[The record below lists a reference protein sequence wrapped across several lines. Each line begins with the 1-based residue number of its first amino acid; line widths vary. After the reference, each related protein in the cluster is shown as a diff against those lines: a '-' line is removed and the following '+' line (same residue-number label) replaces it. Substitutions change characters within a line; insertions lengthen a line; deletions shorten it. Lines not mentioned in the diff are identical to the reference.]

1 MLPDEFRKT
10 PKVIRQIYKR
20 KIPSGLLLAL
30 PLMNS
35 VSESWDVGGQE
46 GAGASPRAS
55 WASLWLKLVHL
66 FFGWPHPA
74 LPGTFGHIAQHEAE
88 QRVAFPQGS
97 TGISVRHWLSFR
109 ARRKAGLHD
118 GVSDCCIHKKDL
130 CSC

>member
-1 MLPDEFRKT
+1 MLEGRK
-10 PKVIRQIYKR
+10 V
-20 KIPSGLLLAL
+20 
-30 PLMNS
+30 
-35 VSESWDVGGQE
+35 QE
-46 GAGASPRAS
+46 HRHVPAWASPAS
-55 WASLWLKLVHL
+55 AVREVVLGWASLWSKLVHL